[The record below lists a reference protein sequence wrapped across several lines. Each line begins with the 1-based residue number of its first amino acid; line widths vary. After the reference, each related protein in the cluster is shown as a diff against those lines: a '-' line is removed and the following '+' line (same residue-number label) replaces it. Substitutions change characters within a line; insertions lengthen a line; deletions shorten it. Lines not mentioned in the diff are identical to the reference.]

1 MSDRTLNRILA
12 LVIFLVPLV
21 VYTLT
26 MAPTLVFWD
35 SGEFIAT
42 AYILG
47 IPHSPGTPL
56 FTLVGRVFAMLPLPM
71 EAAARINFFS
81 VVSGSLAVLM
91 CYLIAVSTLRF
102 MFPALKGGLGR
113 FMTYAGPFTGALF
126 LTFSYTWACFIN

>member
-1 MSDRTLNRILA
+1 MSDKTINRMLA

-21 VYTLT
+21 VYLLT

-71 EAAARINFFS
+71 NAAETDQFLFRGVRRARRAHGLS
-81 VVSGSLAVLM
+81 DRGDDAAVHVSRRSRGGSGD
-91 CYLIAVSTLRF
+91 S
-102 MFPALKGGLGR
+102 
-113 FMTYAGPFTGALF
+113 
-126 LTFSYTWACFIN
+126 